1 MTWIA
6 AAISGAAGFLGTTG
20 GAILGSSVIGAGAS
34 LLGGNKQ
41 AGAIEQGAE
50 SSIAEQ
56 RRQFDIAQAI
66 NAPRIAAEDA
76 AREQLMNVLGL
87 GSQPFDFSSVNI
99 PGQQFA
105 MDESQRA
112 VERSAA
118 ARGGLVSGGTLAEL
132 QNRALGIT
140 NQNFASN
147 FLNPLLGLAGGNAG
161 QTAGQQALQFGVNV
175 GNTQQNLGT
184 NRANIIGQQFS
195 GVNKAFQGG
204 LSNYLLNQQLNQQQ
218 VPFGQTAI
226 GSSLNQRF
234 GVV

>member
-34 LLGGNKQ
+34 LLGGGSQ
-41 AGAIEQGAE
+41 SGAIEQGAAA
-50 SSIAEQ
+50 SIAEQ
-56 RRQFDIAQAI
+56 RRQFDIAQQF

-105 MDESQRA
+105 IDESQRA

-118 ARGGLVSGGTLAEL
+118 ARGGLVSGNTLAEL

-140 NQNFASN
+140 NQNFTSN
-147 FLNPLLGLAGGNAG
+147 FLNPLVGLASGGAG
-161 QTAGQQALQFGVNV
+161 QTAGQQALQLGVNV
-175 GNTQQNLGT
+175 GNTQQNLAT
-184 NRANIIGQQFS
+184 NRSNIIGQQFS
-195 GVNKAFQGG
+195 GVNQAVQGG
-204 LSNYLLNQQLNQQQ
+204 LSNYLLNQQLNR
-218 VPFGQTAI
+218 PPITG
-226 GSSLNQRF
+226 

>member
-56 RRQFDIAQAI
+56 RRQFDIAQGI

-161 QTAGQQALQFGVNV
+161 QIAGQQALQLGVNV
-175 GNTQQNLGT
+175 GNTQQNLAT

-195 GVNKAFQGG
+195 GVNQAFQGG
-204 LSNYLLNQQLNQQQ
+204 LSNYLLNQQLNR
-218 VPFGQTAI
+218 PPIRG
-226 GSSLNQRF
+226 
-234 GVV
+234 GVA

>member
-1 MTWIA
+1 MVFPLA
-6 AAISGAAGFLGTTG
+6 AVLPALKFLGTTG
-20 GAILGSSVIGAGAS
+20 GAILGSAVIGAGAS

-56 RRQFDIAQAI
+56 RRQFDIAQGI

-87 GSQPFDFSSVNI
+87 GNQPFDFSSVNI

-105 MDESQRA
+105 IDESQRA

-195 GVNKAFQGG
+195 GVNQAFQGG
-204 LSNYLLNQQLNQQQ
+204 LSNYLLNQQLNR
-218 VPFGQTAI
+218 PPITG
-226 GSSLNQRF
+226 
-234 GVV
+234 GVA

>member
-1 MTWIA
+1 MSFVA
-6 AAISGAAGFLGTTG
+6 AAIIGSAVVGGTVALVSG
-20 GAILGSSVIGAGAS
+20 S
-34 LLGGNKQ
+34 KQ
-41 AGAIEQGAE
+41 AGAIEKGAE

-56 RRQFDIAQAI
+56 RRQFDIAQGI

-76 AREQLMNVLGL
+76 ARQELMNVLGL

-105 MDESQRA
+105 IDESQRA

-147 FLNPLLGLAGGNAG
+147 FLNPLLGLATGNAG
-161 QTAGQQALQFGVNV
+161 QTASQQALQFGVNV

-184 NRANIIGQQFS
+184 NRANIIGQQFG
-195 GVNKAFQGG
+195 GVNQAVQGG
-204 LSNYLLNQQLNQQQ
+204 LSNYLLNQQLNK
-218 VPFGQTAI
+218 
-226 GSSLNQRF
+226 LNERF
-234 GVV
+234 GVRQ

>member
-6 AAISGAAGFLGTTG
+6 AAIIGSAVVGGTAALV
-20 GAILGSSVIGAGAS
+20 AGS
-34 LLGGNKQ
+34 KQ

-56 RRQFDIAQAI
+56 RRQFDIAQGI

-76 AREQLMNVLGL
+76 ARQELMNVLGL

-105 MDESQRA
+105 IDESQRA

-195 GVNKAFQGG
+195 GVNQAFQGG